1 MGAPP
6 KRMGAETRPGGP
18 PDPLAAVARYY
29 GERLRRFGATAPG
42 VDWPNRPNQELRF
55 IPLLKVCDFAQPCSL
70 NDVGCGYGALRALLS
85 RRQRG
90 ARIDYVGTD
99 VSLAMVAAARRRWR
113 HRADCRFEQ
122 ADGAVR
128 VADWS
133 LASGLFNVKLDCPL
147 PDWEA
152 LVARTLANL
161 QRHSRRGYA
170 VNFVLPPAPGQASP
184 AQLYRPPPE
193 RWLAHLARHQPGCQV
208 TLLRGYGLPEF
219 TLLVRTGTLKLKEF
233 VSSKNQT

>member
-113 HRADCRFEQ
+113 HRADCRF
-122 ADGAVR
+122 
-128 VADWS
+128 
-133 LASGLFNVKLDCPL
+133 LHC
-147 PDWEA
+147 
-152 LVARTLANL
+152 RT
-161 QRHSRRGYA
+161 
-170 VNFVLPPAPGQASP
+170 
-184 AQLYRPPPE
+184 PE
-193 RWLAHLARHQPGCQV
+193 
-208 TLLRGYGLPEF
+208 
-219 TLLVRTGTLKLKEF
+219 
-233 VSSKNQT
+233 S